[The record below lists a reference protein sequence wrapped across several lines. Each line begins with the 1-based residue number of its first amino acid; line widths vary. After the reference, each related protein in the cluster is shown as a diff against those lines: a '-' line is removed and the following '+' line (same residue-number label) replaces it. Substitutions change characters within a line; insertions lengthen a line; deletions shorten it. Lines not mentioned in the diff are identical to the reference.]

1 MRGQLRVMSAIRRVS
16 AKTVESDECDTESEC
31 EDS

>member
-1 MRGQLRVMSAIRRVS
+1 LRVMSAIRRVS
-16 AKTVESDECDTESEC
+16 ARTVERDVCDTEREC